1 MTEKWNTGKTGM
13 VNAVVVQT
21 THRDGKH
28 PAYYAEARYPGGKFA
43 HQTRNRRTPLNA
55 KIEMN
60 NWCRKNKYFPQ
71 WRNI

>member
-1 MTEKWNTGKTGM
+1 MTEKWNIGKPGEL
-13 VNAVVVQT
+13 NAVVVQT

-28 PAYYAEARYPGGKFA
+28 PAFYAEARHPGGRFA
-43 HQTRNRRTPLNA
+43 HQTRNRKSPFDA

-60 NWCRKNKYFPQ
+60 NWCRKNKYAPR